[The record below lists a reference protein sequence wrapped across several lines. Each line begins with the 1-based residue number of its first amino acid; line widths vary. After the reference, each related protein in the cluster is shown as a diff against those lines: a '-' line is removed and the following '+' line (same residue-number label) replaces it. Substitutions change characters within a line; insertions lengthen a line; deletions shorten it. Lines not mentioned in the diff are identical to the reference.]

1 METRLVP
8 ISEIRKKGVWHF
20 QPYSQAMQQA
30 EALLEQSP
38 YSVTLLRELV
48 QSANRGFPHSNTTY
62 QTEGIPFIRLN
73 DLKSRGLDLSEVTH
87 ISQEDHQK
95 LHQTQIQRGDVL
107 VGLIAT
113 FAPINAAVYELDQ
126 PANINQHIVRLSL
139 SDRINPYYLVYYL
152 KSNIGQ
158 TLLQSH
164 LMGAVT
170 KTMSVDA
177 LMTIPVICPP
187 LIEQERIVVNIKLIQ
202 QQATQ
207 HSQTA
212 EALYQKANQ
221 VFDHLLRE
229 GDI

>member
-30 EALLEQSP
+30 ETLLEQSP
-38 YSVTLLRELV
+38 YPVTLLRELV

-62 QTEGIPFIRLN
+62 LTAGIPFIRLN
-73 DLKSRGLDLSEVTH
+73 DLKVIGLDLSEVVY

-95 LHQTQIQRGDVL
+95 LQQTQIQKDDVL

-126 PANINQHIVRLSL
+126 PANINQHIVRLRL
-139 SDRINPYYLVYYL
+139 SDRITPHYLVYYL
-152 KSNIGQ
+152 KSNLGQ

-170 KTMSVDA
+170 KTMSVNA

-187 LIEQERIVVNIKLIQ
+187 RLEQERIV
-202 QQATQ
+202 
-207 HSQTA
+207 
-212 EALYQKANQ
+212 AN
-221 VFDHLLRE
+221 RK